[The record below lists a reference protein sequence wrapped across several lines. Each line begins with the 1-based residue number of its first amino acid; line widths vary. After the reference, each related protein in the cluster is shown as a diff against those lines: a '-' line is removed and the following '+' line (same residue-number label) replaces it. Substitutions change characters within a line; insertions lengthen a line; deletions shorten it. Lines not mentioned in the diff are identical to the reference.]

1 MSFDQFQQS
10 LWLSSVQLVRLD
22 EEGLPNGIASGCLID
37 YCGKRLLLTVSHATG
52 DQANWAIQQKYVPGK
67 GTCNYQLGAMNFLAK
82 ATLSDPTLEEV
93 DFSYV
98 EVPLDFIAY
107 RQEIETPSNSVKS
120 KIPINVHSSSLMEN
134 PSDDKRYGFCGIVM
148 PSVESHFD
156 RLILMVSPEYMI
168 ILNSCVQRRIII
180 ISNYPLIILAM
191 NTSRDV
197 VARQS

>member
-120 KIPINVHSSSLMEN
+120 EIPINVHSSSLMEN